1 MSKYNAPLNPPML
14 IYNKCRYVKNILKK
28 TSRSIDQVTIQPDG
42 KWDMN
47 SRKEVLSDSRLNGMA
62 SESDDD
68 IVEITKSG
76 TSVKMSGPR
85 SYGTPAGQ
93 LSQPRDQLP
102 SAPSRDSSSASSK
115 RPRAAVIDL
124 TSSGDED
131 DQPLARPPAPKRQQT
146 SFGNPS
152 SVPAYRP
159 PPPRA

>member
-1 MSKYNAPLNPPML
+1 M
-14 IYNKCRYVKNILKK
+14 RNILKK
-28 TSRSIDQVTIQPDG
+28 TSRSTDQVTIQPDG

-47 SRKEVLSDSRLNGMA
+47 SKKEVLSASRSNGVA

-68 IVEITKSG
+68 IVEITRSG
-76 TSVKMSGPR
+76 DSVKMSNPR
-85 SYGTPAGQ
+85 PFGTPAGQ
-93 LSQPRDQLP
+93 LSQPRDQL
-102 SAPSRDSSSASSK
+102 SSVPSRDSSTTSSK

-146 SFGNPS
+146 SYGNPS